1 MNVQRDDTT
10 RPNVRVVTLGQRRVG
25 PGEPVLIIAEAGVN
39 HDGSVDRALELV
51 DIAASAGADVVKF
64 QMFRA
69 DELVT
74 LGAAAAEY
82 QRARGAQSQHEL
94 LRRLELTDEEFARV
108 AAHCRARR
116 IEFLATPFGVRDV
129 DRLAAL
135 GVRAIKIASTDL
147 NNVPLLRR
155 AVETGLPL
163 IVSTGAA
170 LADEMTAAVARLRAW
185 GAGDRLVLLHCVSGY
200 PAPLPAANLRA
211 IAALQEV
218 TGVPCGFSDHTPST
232 DIAGWA
238 VAAGACVLEKHF
250 TSDPRRPGPDHA
262 MSLDPAQLSRYV
274 AAARQ
279 AEEALGSGLL
289 GMTAVEENV
298 RAVAR
303 RSVVAATR
311 IAAGATLTAEML
323 AVKRPGGGITPEQY
337 DALLGR
343 RAAVEIAPD
352 TLLTWDMVQ

>member
-1 MNVQRDDTT
+1 MSTLSDDTV
-10 RPNVRVVTLGQRRVG
+10 RPDVQPVTLGQRHVG
-25 PGEPVLIIAEAGVN
+25 PGEPVLVIAEAGVN

-51 DIAASAGADVVKF
+51 DIAVAAGADVVKF

-74 LGAAAAEY
+74 ATAAAAVY
-82 QRARGAQSQHEL
+82 QQASGAQSQHEM
-94 LRRLELTDEEFARV
+94 LRRLELSDEEFARV
-108 AAHCRARR
+108 AAHCRARG
-116 IEFLATPFGVRDV
+116 IEFLATPFSPRDV
-129 DRLAAL
+129 DRLVAL
-135 GVRAIKIASTDL
+135 GVQAIKIASTDL
-147 NNVPLLRR
+147 NNVPLMRR
-155 AVETGLPL
+155 VVATGLPL

-170 LADEMTAAVARLRAW
+170 LPEEIAAAAARLQVW
-185 GAGDRLVLLHCVSGY
+185 GAGDRLVLLHCVSNY
-200 PAPLPAANLRA
+200 PAPLAAANLRA
-211 IAALQEV
+211 IATLQVV
-218 TGVPCGFSDHTPST
+218 TGVPCGFSDHTAST

-250 TSDPRRPGPDHA
+250 TSDPQRPGPDHA

-289 GMTAVEENV
+289 GMTAVEEDV

-311 IAAGATLTAEML
+311 IPRGTELTAEML
-323 AVKRPGGGITPEQY
+323 TVKRPGGGIAPDQY

-343 RAAVEIAPD
+343 RAAVDIDAD
-352 TLLTWDMVQ
+352 TQLTWDMLQ